1 MDREKFL
8 EKLFP
13 LIGGKENTSLCEFQ
27 DGVLYVTLKDA
38 GLSDENAVAK
48 LPDVASATLRRG
60 RLTVT
65 FGEPERKEE
74 VPFMANKNTDYRAL
88 AKEILANVGSKEN
101 VTNCFHC
108 MTRLRFNLKD
118 IDLVNIDAIK
128 KLNVFGAQIT
138 GGQLQIIIGNY
149 INEIYDAVCVEGGF
163 TKHAAID
170 EKVDDLPSQAKK
182 KLTFKGVLNSIL
194 DAFVGSIVPT
204 LPILIGSGIIK
215 AVVLLLTQLGAVSAD
230 SPTIVTLS
238 FVADAAYYFLPVY
251 IGFLPPKIRCHSRT
265 RCLDRCHAGSSDLC
279 PDGDRR
285 FRRQRLWPAHLC
297 GLL

>member
-48 LPDVASATLRRG
+48 LPEAASVTLRRG

-65 FGEPERKEE
+65 FGDPERKEE

-88 AKEILANVGSKEN
+88 AKEILANVGGKEN

-128 KLNVFGAQIT
+128 KLNVLA
-138 GGQLQIIIGNY
+138 LR
-149 INEIYDAVCVEGGF
+149 
-163 TKHAAID
+163 
-170 EKVDDLPSQAKK
+170 SR
-182 KLTFKGVLNSIL
+182 
-194 DAFVGSIVPT
+194 
-204 LPILIGSGIIK
+204 
-215 AVVLLLTQLGAVSAD
+215 AVSSRSLSA
-230 SPTIVTLS
+230 TISMRSTMPSV
-238 FVADAAYYFLPVY
+238 
-251 IGFLPPKIRCHSRT
+251 
-265 RCLDRCHAGSSDLC
+265 
-279 PDGDRR
+279 
-285 FRRQRLWPAHLC
+285 
-297 GLL
+297 

>member
-8 EKLFP
+8 KKLFP

-27 DGVLYVTLKDA
+27 DDVLYVTLKDA
-38 GLSDENAVAK
+38 GLAAENAVAK

-88 AKEILANVGSKEN
+88 AKEILANVGGKEN

-118 IDLVNIDAIK
+118 MDLANIDAIK

-149 INEIYDAVCVEGGF
+149 INEVYDAVCEEGGF

-170 EKVDDLPSQAKK
+170 EKADDLLPEAKK
-182 KLTFKGVLNSIL
+182 KLTFKGKS
-194 DAFVGSIVPT
+194 
-204 LPILIGSGIIK
+204 
-215 AVVLLLTQLGAVSAD
+215 
-230 SPTIVTLS
+230 
-238 FVADAAYYFLPVY
+238 
-251 IGFLPPKIRCHSRT
+251 
-265 RCLDRCHAGSSDLC
+265 
-279 PDGDRR
+279 
-285 FRRQRLWPAHLC
+285 
-297 GLL
+297 

>member
-8 EKLFP
+8 SGLLP
-13 LIGGKENTSLCEFQ
+13 WVGGRDNTSLCEFQ
-27 DGVLYVTLKDA
+27 DDALYITLKDA
-38 GLSDENAVAK
+38 GLADETAVAK
-48 LPDVASATLRRG
+48 LPEAASVTLRRG

-65 FGEPERKEE
+65 FGTPERKEE

-88 AKEILANVGSKEN
+88 AKEILANVGGKEN

-170 EKVDDLPSQAKK
+170 EKVDDIPPQAKK

-215 AVVLLLTQLGAVSAD
+215 AVVLLLPQLGAVSAD

-238 FVADAAYYFLPVY
+238 FVADAAY
-251 IGFLPPKIRCHSRT
+251 
-265 RCLDRCHAGSSDLC
+265 
-279 PDGDRR
+279 
-285 FRRQRLWPAHLC
+285 
-297 GLL
+297 